1 MKGIQPHFQNV
12 TALVSFGDHTFWSM
26 IGKTN
31 LLSHGT
37 PAFGGSRGP
46 QKLLVWRLCWKAV
59 GPLVLESCQSPFTWK
74 ADLPFLWV
82 PWYHI
87 VMSSSYHCTIIIII
101 KSSYNHISMSPSY
114 YRSSQHIISHQYEVM
129 ITYFQHKF
137 LQLLC
142 VVYEVPFPFYSE
154 CMHELLSFRTAFISC
169 HFFQRVSFTRFKD
182 YRKCCNHFI
191 NLTLVQFRECE
202 NCWLWIATAPN
213 SFAQV
218 GTPGPRSL
226 ATPYSVQIF
235 NSTQSVEGF
244 FSRVTLEER

>member
-1 MKGIQPHFQNV
+1 M
-12 TALVSFGDHTFWSM
+12 
-26 IGKTN
+26 
-31 LLSHGT
+31 
-37 PAFGGSRGP
+37 GP
-46 QKLLVWRLCWKAV
+46 QKLLVWHLCWKAV

-101 KSSYNHISMSPSY
+101 KSSNNHISMSPSY
-114 YRSSQHIISHQYEVM
+114 YRSSQHIISHQYEVK

-142 VVYEVPFPFYSE
+142 VVYEVPFPFNSE

-191 NLTLVQFRECE
+191 NLTLVPFRECE

-244 FSRVTLEER
+244 FSRVTLEERFLGLLITEIFPEKKANVNVVRMIM